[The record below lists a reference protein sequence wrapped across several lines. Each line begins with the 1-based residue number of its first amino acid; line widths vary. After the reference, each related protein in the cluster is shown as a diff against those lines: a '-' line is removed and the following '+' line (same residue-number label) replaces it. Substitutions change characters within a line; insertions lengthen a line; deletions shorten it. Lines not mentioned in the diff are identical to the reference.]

1 MASSLVST
9 RTQEWEERCFSGH
22 PPSPGGQS
30 HSSQD
35 RVAYAWDSRGPCSL
49 PSLRCYR
56 QTPLLL
62 SEGRLGKTVS
72 GVAGRRQCQFP
83 SWESGLGRNVLAGS
97 AGSLYRTPARSG
109 GRSKLLGDRWVSL
122 GDSRHVGV
130 EPWGLHLGGAAK
142 GGRHSNR
149 YVQAVWGSSQTS
161 WENLWGMMQ
170 LAQCWQMNHGGGVGA
185 WNTGQHPHSGDI

>member
-1 MASSLVST
+1 MNPMASSLVST
-9 RTQEWEERCFSGH
+9 RTQEWKERCFSGH

-72 GVAGRRQCQFP
+72 QVAGRRQCQFP

-97 AGSLYRTPARSG
+97 AGSLCRTPARSG
-109 GRSKLLGDRWVSL
+109 GLGPFSVQSSSLRLSLLVQITQSLGLSLLGVQKK
-122 GDSRHVGV
+122 H
-130 EPWGLHLGGAAK
+130 ENWG
-142 GGRHSNR
+142 
-149 YVQAVWGSSQTS
+149 
-161 WENLWGMMQ
+161 
-170 LAQCWQMNHGGGVGA
+170 
-185 WNTGQHPHSGDI
+185 